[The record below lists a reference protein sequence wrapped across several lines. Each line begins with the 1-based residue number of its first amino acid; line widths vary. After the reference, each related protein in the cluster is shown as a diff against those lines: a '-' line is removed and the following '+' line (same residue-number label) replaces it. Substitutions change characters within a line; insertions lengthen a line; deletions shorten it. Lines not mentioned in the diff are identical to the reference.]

1 MSALRIACDDPADG
15 APHRSAARTH
25 VGKVRL
31 LNEDRYLEAPEHGL
45 WAVADGMGG
54 HDAGDVAATM
64 TVRALGAL
72 CEDAAPIDAPAI
84 ARTLQTTNGA
94 IHAHLTE
101 RGQRGGCTVAGL
113 WLDQD
118 QAHVFWAGDSRVYR
132 FRAQQL
138 QRLSHDHSVVQQLL
152 DAGVLSSNQAA
163 HHPQAN
169 VITRALGVDHQVE
182 IDFCTVD
189 LAEDD
194 RFLLCSDGI
203 TAELDDAQIAGYMGE
218 ERGEIMNAIMAAA
231 LASGGRDN
239 LTLIMVG

>member
-1 MSALRIACDDPADG
+1 MSALRIACDDPANG

-25 VGKVRL
+25 VGRVRL
-31 LNEDRYLEAPEHGL
+31 LNEDRYLEAPEYGL

-54 HDAGDVAATM
+54 HDAGDVAATI
-64 TVRALGAL
+64 TVRALAAL
-72 CEDAAPIDAPAI
+72 CEGGATIDPGAI
-84 ARTLQTTNGA
+84 ALTLQAANGA
-94 IHAHLTE
+94 IHAHMTE

-118 QAHVFWAGDSRVYR
+118 QAHIFWAGDSRVYR
-132 FRAQQL
+132 FREREL
-138 QRLSHDHSVVQQLL
+138 QRMTHDHSVVQKLL
-152 DAGVLSSNQAA
+152 DAGVLSAEQAA

-182 IDFCTVD
+182 IDFRTVE
-189 LAEDD
+189 LGAGD

-203 TAELDDAQIAGYMGE
+203 TAELDDAKIAGYMNQE
-218 ERGEIMNAIMAAA
+218 QGEIMNAIMAVA